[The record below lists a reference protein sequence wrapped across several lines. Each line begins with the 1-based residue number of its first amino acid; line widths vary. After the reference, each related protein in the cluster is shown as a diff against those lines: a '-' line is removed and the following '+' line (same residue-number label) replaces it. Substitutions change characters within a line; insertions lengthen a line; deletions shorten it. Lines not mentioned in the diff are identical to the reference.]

1 MNKIKE
7 KDSLQPRM
15 QQLLHG
21 NQREVTSVQ
30 GSCAM
35 HMTNL
40 THNLLSL
47 LFGFHLTS
55 YITNP
60 LPKIK
65 FEEER
70 L

>member
-1 MNKIKE
+1 MNKIKQ

-21 NQREVTSVQ
+21 SPREVTSVQ
-30 GSCAM
+30 ESCAM
-35 HMTNL
+35 HMTSL

-47 LFGFHLTS
+47 LFGFHLIL
-55 YITNP
+55 YAANP
-60 LPKIK
+60 VPKIK

-70 L
+70 F

>member
-7 KDSLQPRM
+7 NDSLQPRM

-21 NQREVTSVQ
+21 SQREVTSVQ
-30 GSCAM
+30 GSYAM
-35 HMTNL
+35 HLTSL

-47 LFGFHLTS
+47 LFGFHLTL
-55 YITNP
+55 YAANP

-70 L
+70 F